1 MVQSGYILAGFETL
15 AGILNNFILNT
26 KGRYE
31 DNFTREDICRF
42 FGNSCSGFL
51 HSYGEHFGGK
61 KKWTNYSKGEAGL
74 LTKCRGYGFFDNS
87 NFVVDSGGFQI
98 ATGRLNRTESKLL
111 MTMYYDFLEEYYELF
126 DRAFIL
132 DVPPGANCETITDF
146 DDLYKW
152 NMESYERAANL
163 PDRVR
168 EKVIY
173 VHHFRSPKLWETFE
187 RILKEN
193 DFYSRFDHF
202 GTGGIVASMSGDASI
217 PCIIY
222 VLPLIPMINETIKH
236 GRNKLDFHV
245 LGGANF
251 RDILFYELFKIHVSN
266 VHNLELNITYD
277 SAGMYKALMRGRT
290 LNVMHE
296 DSIVKIDLRSA
307 TLDSRFRNNGT
318 VAEKFRSVL
327 NETAVRN
334 GFKQLPFTEIY
345 GETTFQ
351 EEIRVY
357 AMLYS
362 IDAFSIVQEK
372 MKRLAEEIYPMYARG
387 DIEFF
392 NENIELETRRIN
404 GDKITRKQ
412 KAKTNSITTSLDML
426 TSLDEDHCKY
436 IVKKSLSKDEFTNLI
451 SSEQMMT
458 V

>member
-26 KGRYE
+26 KGRFE
-31 DNFTREDICRF
+31 DNFTREDIGRF
-42 FGNSCSGFL
+42 LSSSCSGFL

-61 KKWTNYSKGEAGL
+61 KKWNKYSQSEAEL
-74 LTKCRGYGFFDNS
+74 LKKCRGYGFFDDS

-98 ATGRLNRTESKLL
+98 ATGRLNREESVLL
-111 MTMYYDFLEEYYELF
+111 LKMYYEFLEEYHELY

-146 DDLYKW
+146 DDLYRW
-152 NMESYERAANL
+152 NLDSYTTAANL
-163 PDRVR
+163 PDHVR

-173 VHHFRSPKLWETFE
+173 VHHFRSPKLWNTFE

-193 DFYSRFDHF
+193 DFYSRFNHF

-222 VLPLIPMINETIKH
+222 VLPLIPIINETLKH
-236 GRNKLDFHV
+236 GKNRLDFHV

-251 RDILFYELFKIHVSN
+251 RDILFYELFKIHVMKM
-266 VHNLELNITYD
+266 HNLELNITYD

-290 LNVMHE
+290 LQVFHE
-296 DSIVKIDLRSA
+296 GSINKLDLRSA
-307 TLDSRFRNNGT
+307 KLDNRFKNNGT
-318 VAEKFRSVL
+318 VAEKFRDSL
-327 NETAVRN
+327 NNTALRH
-334 GFKQLPFTEIY
+334 GFKTLPFEEIY

-362 IDAFSIVQEK
+362 IDAFAIAQEK
-372 MKRLAEEIYPMYARG
+372 MRGLARDIYPMYAAG
-387 DIEFF
+387 DVEFF
-392 NENIELETRRIN
+392 NESIELETRRIN

-426 TSLDEDHCKY
+426 SKLDEDHCKY
-436 IVKKSLSKDEFTNLI
+436 IVKKCLSKDEFTNLI
-451 SSEQMMT
+451 SSEQMLT